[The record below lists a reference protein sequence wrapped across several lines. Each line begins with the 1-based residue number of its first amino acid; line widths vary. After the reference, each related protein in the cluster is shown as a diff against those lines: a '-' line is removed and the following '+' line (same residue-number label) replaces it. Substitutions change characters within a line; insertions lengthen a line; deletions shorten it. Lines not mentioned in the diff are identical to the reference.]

1 MPNASSAGGTT
12 VHRIL
17 ALGDTGSGKTS
28 QLLTLPGKKFA
39 YLFDPNAL
47 LSLQGHDVDYEE
59 FFPDRINLSA
69 QSLTKDK
76 GDKNSNH
83 KSDAYGEWERDFNMR
98 LDKGFFDAYDV
109 IAFDSAT
116 TFLDLIMD
124 RVLTINGRYGSVPQ
138 QDDYGPQMLA
148 FTNVCRQLTAL
159 GKTIY
164 LTGHMETKQDDL
176 TKRIFNRP
184 MMTGK
189 LRVKIPLLFTS
200 VFLFDAQESQG
211 KIKHRIQTA
220 PDRLNSTVRTSI
232 KGLDPFEDV
241 TIDWTKPVEGQGL
254 GGILAWERKELL
266 KK

>member
-1 MPNASSAGGTT
+1 MANALNAGGITC
-12 VHRIL
+12 HRIL

-28 QLLTLPGKKFA
+28 QFLTIPGKKFA

-47 LSLQGHDVDYEE
+47 LSLQGHDVEYEE
-59 FFPDRINLSA
+59 FFPDRLNMSA

-83 KSDAYGEWERDFNMR
+83 RSDAYGRWEKDFNAR
-98 LDKGFFDAYDV
+98 LDGGFFDDV
-109 IAFDSAT
+109 DAIAMDSAT

-164 LTGHMETKQDDL
+164 FTGHMETKQDDL

-184 MMTGK
+184 MLTGK

-200 VFLFDAQESQG
+200 VFLFDALESQG

-232 KGLDPFEDV
+232 KGLDAFEDV
-241 TIDWTKPVEGQGL
+241 TIDWSKKPEGQGL
-254 GGILAWERKELL
+254 GGILAWEREELL